1 MIPFLLIALLFRFRL
16 FSKIDTTR
24 SLRCASNRNARIHG
38 RLDLCRC
45 RNVRCGALCTFREP
59 LVWKAVRQLPTH
71 LQNLYERNGLILHEW
86 NSRGR
91 TNISPASRHRTA
103 HSSRLRYWS
112 NLTILPSHSVPDELV
127 ITTTFGTSHGP
138 TQPLIVS
145 WTRLSSPRFR
155 HSLFSHSTGTSGN
168 PRSTLPQQQPLQIV
182 TCPNTR
188 RFVFRGNSCSP
199 FTMSDP
205 SPLP

>member
-38 RLDLCRC
+38 SLDLCGC

-138 TQPLIVS
+138 TQPLMARCASVRRS
-145 WTRLSSPRFR
+145 RSLCALFR
-155 HSLFSHSTGTSGN
+155 HSTGPSG
-168 PRSTLPQQQPLQIV
+168 
-182 TCPNTR
+182 
-188 RFVFRGNSCSP
+188 
-199 FTMSDP
+199 D
-205 SPLP
+205 